1 MQWFKKRKKKINCNI
16 IQDLISFTLELH
28 TLDTYSFTFA
38 ICRFTRAYIILWRE
52 NHSIHSHPLSHHS
65 RIAYH
70 TLYNTVIIAGS
81 LRSRNRSRF
90 HQHFYPSFSLFPRHR
105 AIRTFWSENTVA
117 VEKRRERDKKKKDGH
132 VSIIMW

>member
-1 MQWFKKRKKKINCNI
+1 MQWFKKRKKKDQLQYNSGFNI
-16 IQDLISFTLELH
+16 FYIRTTHTWYIFFYICHLSFYE
-28 TLDTYSFTFA
+28 SVS
-38 ICRFTRAYIILWRE
+38 IILWRE

-90 HQHFYPSFSLFPRHR
+90 HQHFYPSSSLFPRHR

-117 VEKRRERDKKKKDGH
+117 VEKRRERDKKKKTATYR
-132 VSIIMW
+132 